1 MSRVDP
7 LLTIACVVHNEAGL
21 LAAFHSRVSGEVQN
35 LPVAIDVLYVDD
47 GSDDGTDQVLRRIA
61 IEDHR
66 VRVLRLSRPFGCN
79 GSSSAALV
87 HAPGDAIILTHGTRA
102 PLSVIPA
109 LLDCWRDGFEL
120 VWAMRPQEVALESSG
135 WWARCAA
142 FISRKLKLPMVE
154 DVEICLFSKRVVDLY
169 RSLPHRGEHVP
180 STLAS
185 YGFPQTTINVSE
197 LKTCRELRSRREIL
211 GALGEHLVDY
221 SIVPVRLVSGVGV
234 LLGAIAFLYSLVI
247 IFRSILFSL
256 GDYGWPSQAITLLFL
271 GSAQMISLGIIVE
284 YVWRIF
290 QQTRQAPR
298 YIIKE
303 RLGVSTRSLPSFCT
317 MDPHDLDASSVAIK
331 GEAARPAARA
341 LANGADHSI
350 D

>member
-1 MSRVDP
+1 MMSRVDP
-7 LLTIACVVHNEAGL
+7 LLTFACVVRNEAGV
-21 LAAFHSRVSGEVQN
+21 LAAFHSRLSGEVQS
-35 LPVAIDVLYVDD
+35 LPTAIEMLYVDD

-66 VRVLRLSRPFGCN
+66 VRVLRLSRPFGCH
-79 GSSSAALV
+79 GSTSAALV
-87 HAPGDAIILTHGTRA
+87 HALGDATILMLGTRA

-109 LLDCWRDGFEL
+109 LLDCWREGFEL
-120 VWAMRPQEVALESSG
+120 VWAMRPREVGLDNGG

-142 FISRKLKLPMVE
+142 FISRKLKLPMFEEVE
-154 DVEICLFSKRVVDLY
+154 VGLFSKRVVDLY
-169 RSLPHRGEHVP
+169 RSLPHRDEHVP

-197 LKTCRELRSRREIL
+197 LEICREPRSRREIL
-211 GALGEHLVDY
+211 LALGERLVDY
-221 SIVPVRLVSGVGV
+221 SIVPVRLVSGIGV
-234 LLGAIAFLYSLVI
+234 LLGIVAFLYSLVI
-247 IFRSILFSL
+247 IFRSIFFSL
-256 GDYGWPSQAITLLFL
+256 GDYGWPSQAITILFL

-303 RLGVSTRSLPSFCT
+303 RLGVSVRPLPSSWT

-331 GEAARPAARA
+331 GEGARA
-341 LANGADHSI
+341 ASLANG
-350 D
+350 